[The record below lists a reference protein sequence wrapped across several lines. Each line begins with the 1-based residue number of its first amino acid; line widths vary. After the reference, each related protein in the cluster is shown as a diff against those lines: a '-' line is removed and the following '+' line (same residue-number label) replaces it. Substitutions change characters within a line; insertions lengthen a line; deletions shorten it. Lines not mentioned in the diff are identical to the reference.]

1 MIALPRPYLLFLGD
15 LQRETDA
22 KTAFGVRD
30 WSPESCL
37 GQWTLPGCRVD
48 IGLPELSP
56 AEAMKLGAKSLLIG
70 AAPPGGA
77 LPDHWIPTIIEAL
90 HVGLDIVSGLHTPL
104 TQIADIADVAA
115 SHGRGLYDV
124 RHAPYER
131 RVGTGSRRTGRRL
144 LTVGTDCALGK
155 KYTALAITRAMRAEG
170 WPADFRATGQ
180 TGIMISGS
188 GIAVDSVVADFISG
202 VAEALSPDAPAN
214 HWDVI
219 EGQGS
224 LFHPA
229 YAGVTLGLLHGSQPD
244 AMVLCHDPHRK
255 YIPGFEAFALPTL
268 TEAIALYTQLARR
281 TNPAA
286 RIAAISLNTKALDAQ
301 ESRRAIEAAEAETL
315 LPAFDP
321 MKHDLA
327 PLLRS
332 LEAVQ

>member
-1 MIALPRPYLLFLGD
+1 MIALPRPYLVFLGD
-15 LQRETDA
+15 LKRETDA
-22 KTAFGVRD
+22 KTAFGIRD
-30 WSPESCL
+30 WSPESCV

-48 IGLPELSP
+48 LKLSELSP
-56 AEAMKLGAKSLLIG
+56 ADAIGRGAKSLLIG

-77 LPDHWIPTIIEAL
+77 LPDNWIVPILKAL
-90 HVGLDIVSGLHTPL
+90 HAGLDIVSGLHVPL
-104 TQIADIADVAA
+104 AQVPDIADMAA
-115 SHGRGLYDV
+115 AQGRTLYDV
-124 RHAPYER
+124 RHTPYER
-131 RVGTGSRRTGRRL
+131 RVGTGNRRTGRRL

-170 WPADFRATGQ
+170 WSADFRATGQ

-188 GIAVDSVVADFISG
+188 GVAVDSVVADFISG
-202 VAEALSPDAPAN
+202 VAEALSPDAPEN

-244 AMVLCHDPHRK
+244 AMVLCHDPLRER
-255 YIPGFEAFALPTL
+255 IPGFEAFPLPTL
-268 TEAIALYTQLARR
+268 TEALALYTQLARR

-286 RIAAISLNTKALDAQ
+286 RIVAISLNTKALDAQ
-301 ESRRAIEAAEAETL
+301 QTRRAIEAAEAETAL
-315 LPAFDP
+315 LAFDP
-321 MKHDLA
+321 LKHDLA

-332 LEAVQ
+332 LEAMQ